1 MPDLTQLKTAF
12 NAVSTRSLAAL
23 LCGLL
28 ALSATGCATGGKDD
42 SNMTVGELTAN
53 KLAPQPVGF
62 TKFAGIADYT
72 FKDLPLKVEWMGC
85 KPAIEKTTVLVMHR
99 DRAGYDA
106 ARFCDGWIAQ
116 TFLSSNIAII
126 AVNRPGF
133 GNSNGRADFSG
144 PKTVAATIP
153 AVEAALKAMSPKN
166 PPTGIWGYSSGATAA
181 LFASKV
187 QKGLAWAIVGGGVY
201 DLDDTKKKSS
211 DSYLKREIDD
221 VKNSEGQKG
230 IEDRSISYDVSGL
243 PKRILIYH
251 GKQDT
256 AIPTAQAVS
265 FAETLNANE
274 YQATVQL
281 IDGAGHDIPADTH
294 RQILDV
300 LLQSMLR

>member
-1 MPDLTQLKTAF
+1 MPDLTQLKSVSEP
-12 NAVSTRSLAAL
+12 VSTRLLAAL
-23 LCGLL
+23 FCLFL
-28 ALSATGCATGGKDD
+28 ALSAAGCATGGKDD

-62 TKFAGIADYT
+62 TKFSGIADYA

-85 KPAIEKTTVLVMHR
+85 KPATEKATVLVMHR

-116 TFLSSNIAII
+116 TFLSNNVTIIAI
-126 AVNRPGF
+126 NRPGF

-153 AVEAALKAMSPKN
+153 AIEAALKAMSPKN
-166 PPTGIWGYSSGATAA
+166 PPTGIWGYSSGASAA
-181 LFASKV
+181 LFTCKA
-187 QKGLAWAIVGGGVY
+187 QKGIAWAIVGGGVY
-201 DLDDTKKKSS
+201 DLDDTKKTSS

-243 PKRILIYH
+243 PKRVLIYH

-256 AIPTAQAVS
+256 AVPTSQAIS

-294 RQILDV
+294 RQILEV
-300 LLQSMLR
+300 LLHSMLR